1 MHFHSVYNTFIC
13 LIFADPLLLEVEA
26 EEMRQKLDSVVEK
39 QTYIER
45 TQQEILRTQ
54 NAILSRLDVVEKSLR
69 PQMQSTPHRYARPR
83 FESTSPSWQR
93 QQWLDDDYGTEWNSM
108 VYPLQQFPDISHCY
122 QPDPTYADISHH
134 YQPDPTYTNASD
146 RYQPDPPHRK
156 SLHPTNHQ
164 SLEHPQENS
173 SYSPEPFGIKFGEN
187 ILPSSEIPRAGL
199 VPAEHI
205 LQKFSRLRC
214 ESKVGTLAVKLAR
227 EAIFGDKVLI
237 RCTVM
242 GERELPGLPA
252 TELME
257 LKRMLFKQ
265 FPQLW
270 AARHEF
276 EPLWKVCVEAI
287 GQACKRLRIKK
298 SSTSM

>member
-45 TQQEILRTQ
+45 TQQEILRTL
-54 NAILSRLDVVEKSLR
+54 NAILSRLDVIEKSLR
-69 PQMQSTPHRYARPR
+69 PQMQSTPHRYTRPR

-93 QQWLDDDYGTEWNSM
+93 QQWLDNDYGTEWNGM
-108 VYPLQQFPDISHCY
+108 VYPLQQFSDISYC
-122 QPDPTYADISHH
+122 

-227 EAIFGDKVLI
+227 EAISETKFSYDVL
-237 RCTVM
+237 VWESANSL
-242 GERELPGLPA
+242 G
-252 TELME
+252 
-257 LKRMLFKQ
+257 F
-265 FPQLW
+265 QL
-270 AARHEF
+270 
-276 EPLWKVCVEAI
+276 
-287 GQACKRLRIKK
+287 QN
-298 SSTSM
+298 

>member
-1 MHFHSVYNTFIC
+1 M
-13 LIFADPLLLEVEA
+13 LLEVEA

-54 NAILSRLDVVEKSLR
+54 NAILSCLDVVEKSLR

-83 FESTSPSWQR
+83 FESTSSSWQR

-122 QPDPTYADISHH
+122 QPDPTYTDISHH
-134 YQPDPTYTNASD
+134 
-146 RYQPDPPHRK
+146 YQPDPPHRK

-227 EAIFGDKVLI
+227 EAIFGDKSSHTMYCYGRARTPWASSYRI
-237 RCTVM
+237 NGTKANAFQTIS
-242 GERELPGLPA
+242 PA
-252 TELME
+252 LGS
-257 LKRMLFKQ
+257 
-265 FPQLW
+265 
-270 AARHEF
+270 
-276 EPLWKVCVEAI
+276 PLWVWTVVESMC
-287 GQACKRLRIKK
+287 GSNR
-298 SSTSM
+298 TSL